1 MTLIFVDIPP
11 KMSMKNSPP
20 IDLHWGRIIDLPQMA
35 EFIELP
41 AGCTGQ
47 ISRPHKNP
55 KIHGS
60 VKCYSILL
68 FRIKIM

>member
-20 IDLHWGRIIDLPQMA
+20 IDLHWAEFTDLPQMA

-41 AGCTGQ
+41 AG
-47 ISRPHKNP
+47 
-55 KIHGS
+55 
-60 VKCYSILL
+60 
-68 FRIKIM
+68 